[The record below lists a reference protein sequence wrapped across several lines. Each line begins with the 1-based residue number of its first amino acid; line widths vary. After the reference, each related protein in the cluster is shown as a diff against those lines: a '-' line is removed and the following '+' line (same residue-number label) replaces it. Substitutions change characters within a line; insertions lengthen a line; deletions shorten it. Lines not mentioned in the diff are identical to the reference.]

1 MPANSFR
8 QRRSAFVALST
19 VARWTSSWFS
29 SQLKRSFGE
38 TDSNSIPIGEV
49 SSRSTVR
56 GVPIASGMLVVAA
69 AMIVGPLFPR
79 GEISFLLDRNKV
91 AVTQE
96 RLRVNNAMYRGED
109 KRGRPFTVT
118 AGSAVQITSTVPA
131 VGRAIERES
140 DLPRIVGGTKPG
152 ARVPMVVVGDVVED
166 IRIPHK
172 GFRARLSSKIE
183 IDELDLRQRRVAG
196 SGGVSGA
203 IPSGTFSAERISAD
217 LDNRI
222 LMLDGNVRMRFVQ
235 TSFRMPQ

>member
-1 MPANSFR
+1 MTEAADLIR
-8 QRRSAFVALST
+8 DKRRLWAAPGGSHDRKVHVL
-19 VARWTSSWFS
+19 ARW
-29 SQLKRSFGE
+29 LPGLV
-38 TDSNSIPIGEV
+38 G
-49 SSRSTVR
+49 
-56 GVPIASGMLVVAA
+56 VVAA
-69 AMIVGPLFPR
+69 AMIVGPLFTE
-79 GEISFLLDRNKV
+79 GELSFLLDRNKV

-118 AGSAVQITSTVPA
+118 AGSAVQVSSTVPVVQMENLA
-131 VGRAIERES
+131 A
-140 DLPRIVGGTKPG
+140 RI
-152 ARVPMVVVGDVVED
+152 
-166 IRIPHK
+166 
-172 GFRARLSSKIE
+172 RLS
-183 IDELDLRQRRVAG
+183 DGPAELTAVRGKYDYSAQTVAVEGPVVFTAADGYRLTTQNVSIDLRSRSVMG

>member
-1 MPANSFR
+1 MTEAADIIR
-8 QRRSAFVALST
+8 DKRRLWAAPGGSHDRKVHVL
-19 VARWTSSWFS
+19 ARW
-29 SQLKRSFGE
+29 LPGLV
-38 TDSNSIPIGEV
+38 G
-49 SSRSTVR
+49 
-56 GVPIASGMLVVAA
+56 VVAA
-69 AMIVGPLFPR
+69 AMIVGPLFTE
-79 GEISFLLDRNKV
+79 GELSFLLDRNKV

-118 AGSAVQITSTVPA
+118 AGSAVQITSTVPVVQMENLAARIRLTDGPAELTA
-131 VGRAIERES
+131 VRGKYDYSAQTVAVEGPVVFTAADGYRLTTANVAI
-140 DLPRIVGGTKPG
+140 
-152 ARVPMVVVGDVVED
+152 
-166 IRIPHK
+166 
-172 GFRARLSSKIE
+172 
-183 IDELDLRQRRVAG
+183 DLRNREVTG